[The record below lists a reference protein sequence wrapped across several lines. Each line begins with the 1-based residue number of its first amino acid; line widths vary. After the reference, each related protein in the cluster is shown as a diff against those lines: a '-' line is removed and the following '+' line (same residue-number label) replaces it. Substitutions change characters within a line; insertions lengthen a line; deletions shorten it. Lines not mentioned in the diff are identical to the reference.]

1 MRKTVLTFGLIAG
14 AVLSLMML
22 ATVPFMDEI
31 GFDRGLVV
39 GYTSM
44 VLGFL
49 LVYFGI
55 RSYRDNV
62 GGGRVGFG
70 RALAIGT
77 LIVVIASVC
86 YSLTWQVISRT
97 MARDHMEKYS
107 AYVVEQERAKG
118 ASEEAI
124 GRKRAEMAELTRQLQ
139 NPFVSFS
146 LTLLEPLPVGLL
158 IALISA
164 GVLSRRRGDARLTTG
179 GGATLT

>member
-14 AVLSLMML
+14 AVLSLMMV
-22 ATVPFMDEI
+22 ATAPFMDEI

-39 GYTSM
+39 GYTSI

-86 YSLTWQVISRT
+86 YSLTWQVVSRT
-97 MARDHMEKYS
+97 MAPDFMEKYS
-107 AYVVEQERAKG
+107 AYMVEQERAKG
-118 ASEEAI
+118 ASDEAI
-124 GRKRAEMAELTRQLQ
+124 ARKRSEMAELARNLE
-139 NPFVSFS
+139 NPLINFS
-146 LTLLEPLPVGLL
+146 LTILEPLPVGLL
-158 IALISA
+158 IALVSA
-164 GVLSRRRGDARLTTG
+164 GVLSRRRGDARLTTT
-179 GGATLT
+179 GGAAIT